1 MEKKSTYQQVM
12 KGIIVALA
20 LFAVFIHVGNY
31 TLFTIP
37 SILFY
42 AWHLLIGMVFI
53 FLCHPLGNKKKLSPQ
68 MQIICRV
75 IDWILII
82 LTIVVSMYVITNF
95 DQYTANMQNNK
106 LTSELYVF
114 GMIITL
120 LVLEAGRRVLG
131 NVLPIIALVA
141 IAYALFGNKI
151 PGLFGHRGYTLQ
163 RTLMAIF
170 SDRGVYGT
178 PIGTSASN
186 VYLFLLFASYLN
198 ISGADQIFQDI
209 ATALAGKKRGGPAK
223 MAVIASAFF
232 GTISGSCVANVVS
245 TGAFTIPLMKR
256 NGYKSD
262 VAGAVEAVAST
273 GGQIMP
279 PIMGAAAFVL
289 ADVTGIS
296 YATVCVSA
304 ILPALMYYV
313 CLMKMVDLE
322 AVKYNIR
329 GLDESEIPD
338 LNDSLKRGLKL
349 FVPVAVLLFMM
360 LAIKATPMKAAIY
373 AIASILIFGFLD
385 KKDPIRLKGIV
396 DGAVSTGKSLC
407 SVVGACATAGIV
419 VAIFSLTGLGLKFS
433 NFIVQLGGN
442 ALIPSLILAMLVCA
456 VLGMGLPT
464 AAAYIVCATAIAPA
478 IVGLGVPTLPAH
490 LFLLYFASLSA
501 ITPPV
506 AVASYAAAGIADE
519 NPIKVGFTAVKL
531 GITGFI
537 LPFAFVLNTDYLDL
551 SFSFQTLL
559 TLLSAFVVCYGL
571 ACALQG
577 YVEGKITVLERIGF
591 LLAIG
596 LAITPF
602 VIPSLVGIAIF
613 VVLYGYRLLE
623 AKRLRTKIVMEQSA

>member
-1 MEKKSTYQQVM
+1 MEKKNIYQQVTKM
-12 KGIIVALA
+12 MITALA

-37 SILFY
+37 SIMFY
-42 AWHLLIGMVFI
+42 AWHLLIGMLFI
-53 FLCHPLGNKKKLSPQ
+53 FLYYPLGRKKDLPSHMK
-68 MQIICRV
+68 IVCRV
-75 IDWILII
+75 IDWVLMG
-82 LTIVVSMYVITNF
+82 LTIIVSTYVIVNF
-95 DQYTANMQNNK
+95 DSYISNMQNNK

-114 GMIITL
+114 GLLITL
-120 LVLEAGRRVLG
+120 LVFEAGRRVLG
-131 NVLPIIALVA
+131 NVLPMIAFVA
-141 IAYALFGNKI
+141 IAYALFGNHI

-163 RTLMAIF
+163 RTIMAIF

-186 VYLFLLFASYLN
+186 VYLFLLFAAYLN
-198 ISGADQIFQDI
+198 VSGADEIFQNI

-256 NGYKSD
+256 NGYQPR

-289 ADVTGIS
+289 ADVTGIA
-296 YATVCVSA
+296 YAEVCIAA
-304 ILPALMYYV
+304 ILPALMYYF

-329 GLDESEIPD
+329 GLDESEIPN

-349 FVPVAVLLFMM
+349 FIPVGVLLFLM
-360 LAIKATPMKAAIY
+360 LVLKATPMKAAIY
-373 AIASILIFGFLD
+373 SIASILIFGFLD
-385 KKDPIRLKGIV
+385 KKDPIRLKGII
-396 DGAVSTGKSLC
+396 DGAVSAGKSLC
-407 SVVGACATAGIV
+407 SVVGACSTAGIV
-419 VAIFSLTGLGLKFS
+419 VAVFSLTGLGLKFS

-506 AVASYAAAGIADE
+506 AVASYAAAGIAEE
-519 NPIKVGFTAVKL
+519 NPMKVGMTAVKL

-537 LPFAFVLNTDYLDL
+537 LPFAFVLNTDYVNL
-551 SFSFQTLL
+551 SFSFQTLM
-559 TLLSAFVVCYGL
+559 TILSSLVVCTGL

-577 YVEGKITVLERIGF
+577 YVESKITIFERIGY
-591 LLAIG
+591 LVAIA
-596 LAITPF
+596 LAITPYF
-602 VIPSLVGIAIF
+602 VQSLLGILLF
-613 VVLYGYRLLE
+613 VALYGYRKLE
-623 AKRLRTKIVMEQSA
+623 ARREGQQVVA

>member
-1 MEKKSTYQQVM
+1 MEKKITYQQVV
-12 KGIIVALA
+12 KWVIIALA
-20 LFAVFIHVGNY
+20 LFAVFIHIGNY

-42 AWHLLIGMVFI
+42 AWHLLIGMLFI
-53 FLCHPLGNKKKLSPQ
+53 FLCYPLGRKKELSPQ
-68 MQIICRV
+68 VRMICRV
-75 IDWILII
+75 IDWILMG
-82 LTIVVSMYVITNF
+82 LTIAVSAYVITNF
-95 DQYTANMQNNK
+95 DTYTSNMQNNK
-106 LTSELYVF
+106 LTTELYIY
-114 GMIITL
+114 GIIITL

-131 NVLPIIALVA
+131 NVLPIIALIA

-186 VYLFLLFASYLN
+186 VYLFLLFAAYLN
-198 ISGADQIFQDI
+198 VSGADQIFQDI

-256 NGYKSD
+256 NGYQPG

-289 ADVTGIS
+289 ADVTGIA
-296 YATVCVSA
+296 YAEVCIAA
-304 ILPALMYYV
+304 ILPALMYYI

-329 GLDESEIPD
+329 GLDESEIPN
-338 LNDSLKRGLKL
+338 LNESLKRGLKL
-349 FVPVAVLLFMM
+349 FIPVGVLLFMM
-360 LAIKATPMKAAIY
+360 LILKATPMKAAIY
-373 AIASILIFGFLD
+373 SIASILIFGFLD
-385 KKDPIRLKGIV
+385 RKDPIRLKGVV
-396 DGAVSTGKSLC
+396 DGAVSAGKSLC
-407 SVVGACATAGIV
+407 SVVGACSTAGIV

-478 IVGLGVPTLPAH
+478 IIGLGVPTLPAH

-506 AVASYAAAGIADE
+506 AVASYAAAGIAEE
-519 NPIKVGFTAVKL
+519 NPMKVGLIAVKL

-537 LPFAFVLNTDYLDL
+537 LPFAFVLNTDYLYL
-551 SFSFQTLL
+551 SFSLQTLM
-559 TLLSAFVVCYGL
+559 TILSAIVVCYGL

-577 YVEGKITVLERIGF
+577 YVEKKVTIFERIGF
-591 LLAIG
+591 LIAIG

-602 VIPSLVGIAIF
+602 FIQSLIGILLFAA
-613 VVLYGYRLLE
+613 LYGYRRLE
-623 AKRLRTKIVMEQSA
+623 ARRQQQMAA